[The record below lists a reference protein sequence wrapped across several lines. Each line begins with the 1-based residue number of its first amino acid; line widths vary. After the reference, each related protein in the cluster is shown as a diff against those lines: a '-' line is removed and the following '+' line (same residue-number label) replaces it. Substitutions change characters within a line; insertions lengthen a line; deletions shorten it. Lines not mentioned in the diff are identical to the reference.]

1 MIDMFKINFKFRI
14 FLVVK
19 NCKLEYVYV
28 YCFYNMI
35 IKMWG
40 SWGGGG
46 VIYIVF
52 KGFICK

>member
-1 MIDMFKINFKFRI
+1 MIDMFKINFKFRM

-28 YCFYNMI
+28 CCVYNMI
-35 IKMWG
+35 IKMWV

-46 VIYIVF
+46 NIYCI
-52 KGFICK
+52 